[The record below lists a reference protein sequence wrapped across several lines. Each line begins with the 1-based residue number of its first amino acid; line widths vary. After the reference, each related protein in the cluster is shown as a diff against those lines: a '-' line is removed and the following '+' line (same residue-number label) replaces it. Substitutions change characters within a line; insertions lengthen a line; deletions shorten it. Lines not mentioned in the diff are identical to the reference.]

1 MLVGSDDASKST
13 LINYLNDIPLIPKK
27 QALKWILTLKYPND
41 LHISSEK
48 YIFYSPNDT
57 DFTYMKYSLTHEI
70 ELTLVDNFYLKQL
83 ANKVRRVKILL
94 LVTHHDLFERNGQQF
109 RDGMR
114 VVLNILKS
122 FDINIQSA
130 FKSIGIVLTQVENK
144 NNEDDEVTEIVCDK
158 LNEILNDER
167 NNLSRNEG
175 KFFTRIILDNQVGIF
190 STPRLSMHT
199 LSKNQS
205 SNIKYIIN
213 DLMEYSECNE
223 FKFNLDYENNIGI
236 KFPLQLYVNQRYE
249 SFFRDFEVEVID
261 LFLTKIS
268 TLSQMDEAVHIF
280 HLISTLKDNRILTF
294 LNDSIIFRDLI
305 LKFELINYL
314 DMLISGQQNVFF
326 QNISE
331 TYSEFLSNLNKKVSE
346 FLLDRFKKIAN
357 SSQIRAIDFLMVKLN
372 IKSEFFFY

>member
-1 MLVGSDDASKST
+1 MTKTWSDYRNPS
-13 LINYLNDIPLIPKK
+13 
-27 QALKWILTLKYPND
+27 
-41 LHISSEK
+41 
-48 YIFYSPNDT
+48 
-57 DFTYMKYSLTHEI
+57 
-70 ELTLVDNFYLKQL
+70 
-83 ANKVRRVKILL
+83 NKVRRVKILL

-223 FKFNLDYENNIGI
+223 LC
-236 KFPLQLYVNQRYE
+236 
-249 SFFRDFEVEVID
+249 
-261 LFLTKIS
+261 
-268 TLSQMDEAVHIF
+268 
-280 HLISTLKDNRILTF
+280 
-294 LNDSIIFRDLI
+294 
-305 LKFELINYL
+305 
-314 DMLISGQQNVFF
+314 
-326 QNISE
+326 
-331 TYSEFLSNLNKKVSE
+331 
-346 FLLDRFKKIAN
+346 
-357 SSQIRAIDFLMVKLN
+357 VKEQPWN
-372 IKSEFFFY
+372 